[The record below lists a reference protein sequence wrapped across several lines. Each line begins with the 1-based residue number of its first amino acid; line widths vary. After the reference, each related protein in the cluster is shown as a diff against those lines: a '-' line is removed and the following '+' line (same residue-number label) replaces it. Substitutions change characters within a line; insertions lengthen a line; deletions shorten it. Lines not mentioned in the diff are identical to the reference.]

1 MARRRTCTPSRPCLG
16 HGWRKGL
23 AGLLS
28 ITLLGVMAAATAQP
42 VRPPPQP
49 PVSQVNR
56 FDCGVAA
63 LATVLSLQR
72 GRAVRPQ
79 ALSAALAST
88 ADERALIRERGYSL
102 YDLVLMAREAGVGA
116 AVTRLDA
123 SALEQLALPALV
135 YLALPTGPHFSVVTA
150 LTDQNVALADPS
162 QGFMIWPIA
171 RFLDAWAPLGA
182 GYALTITVD
191 PGASA

>member
-1 MARRRTCTPSRPCLG
+1 M
-16 HGWRKGL
+16 
-23 AGLLS
+23 
-28 ITLLGVMAAATAQP
+28 LGVMAAATAQP

-49 PVSQVNR
+49 TVSQVNR

-72 GRAVRPQ
+72 GRTVRPQ

-88 ADERALIRERGYSL
+88 ADARALISERGYSL
-102 YDLVLMAREAGVGA
+102 YDLVLMARAAGAGA

-123 SALEQLALPALV
+123 SALGQLALPALV

-150 LTDQNVALADPS
+150 LTGQNVALADPS

-182 GYALTITVD
+182 GYALTITAD
-191 PGASA
+191 PDASA

>member
-1 MARRRTCTPSRPCLG
+1 M
-16 HGWRKGL
+16 
-23 AGLLS
+23 
-28 ITLLGVMAAATAQP
+28 LGVMAAATAQP

-63 LATVLSLQR
+63 LATVLSLRR
-72 GRAVRPQ
+72 GRPVRPQ

-88 ADERALIRERGYSL
+88 ADARALIRERGYSL
-102 YDLVLMAREAGVGA
+102 YDLLLMARAAGAGA
-116 AVTRLDA
+116 VVTRLDA
-123 SALEQLALPALV
+123 SALGQLALPALV

-182 GYALTITVD
+182 GYALTITAD
-191 PGASA
+191 PDASA